1 MSTTNLTNPKTSA
14 TLTIR
19 LIKSF
24 EFRTTKN
31 LILRGVDLTA
41 TTVTQLVELCKH
53 EIATQPK
60 YKQFRSTQ
68 FDCLKL
74 YTQAHGHKTTNL
86 IINIDNPHW
95 IIDDWNKF
103 LSEIEIDGQHIE
115 NETELSLFNRQ
126 LYDSFILNPET
137 KWE

>member
-1 MSTTNLTNPKTSA
+1 MSTTNLANPITSA

-31 LILRGVDLTA
+31 LILKGIDLTNTTVEDLVNICKQEITTQSRFKPFRTVDLN
-41 TTVTQLVELCKH
+41 C
-53 EIATQPK
+53 I
-60 YKQFRSTQ
+60 
-68 FDCLKL
+68 KL

-86 IINIDNPHW
+86 IINVDNHHW
-95 IIDDWNKF
+95 IIDNWSQK
-103 LSEIEIDGQHIE
+103 LSDIEIDGQHIE
-115 NETELSLFNRQ
+115 NETELSLFNRD
-126 LYDSFILNPET
+126 LYDQFIQNPEI